1 MTTVTADHVASSTGP
16 CTLSPAA
23 RVSPYVVAEEGYCLA
38 VRALADK
45 EVYNQIEGI
54 DGVFRTIRKGEILL
68 GALGE
73 RQALKGYSG
82 RIPRQVSP
90 GDTLHVLNMGGILGL
105 CAADHPDLGPAL
117 PVEVLGAV
125 VHGEP
130 ARHARIQEHALE
142 GREHLSE
149 SAPLVFVSGTAM
161 NTGKTFAAAALVEGL
176 TARGFRVAAAK
187 LTGAALQRDV
197 RAMTKAGAV
206 CSASFI
212 EAGRV
217 ATTGRE
223 VIATAKGIIA
233 HLNGCS
239 PDVLV
244 LELGDGII
252 GPYGVDGI
260 LRDMELQRLT
270 AAHVL
275 AGRRPRGR
283 LGRRPDLPPPVPLR
297 ARRRRRPDDRHRG
310 GSPPYPDR
318 PRRPR
323 RQRPLRARRPRRAR
337 RRRRPRH
344 GRVAAHAARPGRWR
358 SPPRRP
364 GPRRRPRG
372 LTASGATPLAR
383 AARGARASTL
393 TACACVLD
401 PPIPE

>member
-1 MTTVTADHVASSTGP
+1 MTTVSADHVASSTGP
-16 CTLSPAA
+16 CTLKAEA

-45 EVYNQIEGI
+45 EVYNQVEHA
-54 DGVFRTIRKGEILL
+54 DGTFHTIRKGDVLL

-82 RIPRQVSP
+82 RIPRQIAP
-90 GDTLHVLNMGGILGL
+90 GDTLHVLNMGGILGRSTTE
-105 CAADHPDLGPAL
+105 HPDLGPAL
-117 PVEVLGAV
+117 AVEVLGAV

-142 GREHLSE
+142 AQEHLAA

-161 NTGKTFAAAALVEGL
+161 NTGKTFAAATLVKGL

-197 RAMTKAGAV
+197 RAMTEAGAV
-206 CSASFI
+206 CSASFT

-233 HLNGCS
+233 HLNSCA

-275 AGRRPRGR
+275 AGADLAGVWAADQIFRHQYRSELAVVVGPTTDTEVGRRHIQTAMGVPAVNARLEPDALAALVADAVKDMAAWQRTPHANAAGGLRRPVPG
-283 LGRRPDLPPPVPLR
+283 LGTALR
-297 ARRRRRPDDRHRG
+297 EGTSDD
-310 GSPPYPDR
+310 
-318 PRRPR
+318 
-323 RQRPLRARRPRRAR
+323 
-337 RRRRPRH
+337 
-344 GRVAAHAARPGRWR
+344 
-358 SPPRRP
+358 
-364 GPRRRPRG
+364 
-372 LTASGATPLAR
+372 
-383 AARGARASTL
+383 
-393 TACACVLD
+393 
-401 PPIPE
+401 